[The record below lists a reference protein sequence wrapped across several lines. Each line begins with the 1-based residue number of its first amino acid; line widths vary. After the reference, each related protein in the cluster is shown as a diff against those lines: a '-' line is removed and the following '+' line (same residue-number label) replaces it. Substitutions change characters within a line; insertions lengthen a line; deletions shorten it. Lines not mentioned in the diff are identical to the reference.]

1 MYARACNRSLLSTRT
16 RRNGRSSRWG
26 FAKRKF
32 AKIHPAES
40 EKVECTGTRSAY

>member
-1 MYARACNRSLLSTRT
+1 MLAHATALYFPRERVETAAPAVGGL
-16 RRNGRSSRWG
+16 RNAS
-26 FAKRKF
+26 F